1 MIVGFSRLK
10 LLNHGN
16 HKNHMNHSNFLPE
29 VLNNNL

>member
-1 MIVGFSRLK
+1 MIVGFARLK

-29 VLNNNL
+29 ALNNNL